1 MHRRLLCLLTALAAL
16 GAAPSL
22 KAQDLR
28 VDQPGKRHPTGAM
41 REDPAAKARTPM
53 EGEFRAFLPPSVDL
67 SGHMPPPGDQ
77 GDAGTCT
84 GFAIVYGIRS
94 YYAATLEGRD
104 LSDTRNLPSP
114 GYIMSFIKGYGNA
127 SFDDVVDLLKKG
139 TVSVADYPYT
149 ENGKPPPTRD
159 IVARA
164 HDFQVR
170 GLRRVNYNRLDD
182 VKGQLARGNPVVFM
196 LWTDDAFQNYS
207 GGTFNARGK
216 ATDDYHSIVVVGYDD
231 RRQAFRL
238 MNSWGDDW
246 GDHGFMWLSYDLVK
260 LRLDDAGVIDVAP
273 PRRLPAPPPPR
284 PAPPPPAPK
293 VVQPVVPPP
302 PPPPA
307 PKVVQP
313 VLPPPPPPPAPKV
326 VQPVLPPPPPPPAPK
341 VVQPVVPPPPPPP
354 APKVVQP
361 VVPPPPPAPPTNI
374 VQVVPPP
381 PVPPQP
387 PPVPTPVPP
396 SPTPAP
402 KPFAFLQNLACA
414 RVNVGGQGDSHVL
427 SGFVGS
433 DDDLRQVR
441 QAAAAIPN
449 TAVGDIL
456 VAPWPQCEALLTL
469 EAPLAAADQPVI
481 GINSGSEL
489 HEGDPLPITVQSPGQ
504 ISYLYVSYI
513 QADGSVVNLVQPDGL
528 VPKPTL
534 PGTTLTFGDG
544 QEGRAKFTVSPP
556 FGHEMIIALA
566 SRSPLFD
573 QPLPA
578 QQHEREYLSALRRA
592 LIYKPSP
599 DLPDREVT
607 AAMKTLET
615 HAR

>member
-1 MHRRLLCLLTALAAL
+1 MHRRLLCLVAALAAV

-28 VDQPGKRHPTGAM
+28 VDPAGKHHPTGAV

-67 SGHMPPPGDQ
+67 SSRMPPPGDQ

-84 GFAIVYGIRS
+84 GFALVYGIRS
-94 YYAATLEGRD
+94 YYASTLEGRD

-127 SFDDVVDLLKKG
+127 SFMDVVDLLRKG

-159 IVARA
+159 IIARA

-182 VKGQLARGNPVVFM
+182 IKGQLARGNPVAVI

-207 GGTFNARGK
+207 GGTFNARGR
-216 ATDDYHSIVVVGYDD
+216 ATDDWHSIVVVGYDD

-238 MNSWGDDW
+238 MNSWGNDW

-260 LRLDDAGVIDVAP
+260 IRVDDAGVLDVAP
-273 PRRLPAPPPPR
+273 PKRLPTPPPPR
-284 PAPPPPAPK
+284 PAPPPPK
-293 VVQPVVPPP
+293 LVQPVPPPAPPP
-302 PPPPA
+302 PPP
-307 PKVVQP
+307 KLVQP
-313 VLPPPPPPPAPKV
+313 VPPPAPPPPPPKL
-326 VQPVLPPPPPPPAPK
+326 VQPVPPPAPPPPPPK
-341 VVQPVVPPPPPPP
+341 LVQPVPPPAPPPPPP
-354 APKVVQP
+354 KVVQLE
-361 VVPPPPPAPPTNI
+361 PPPQPAP
-374 VQVVPPP
+374 
-381 PVPPQP
+381 PPQP
-387 PPVPTPVPP
+387 PVPAPVPP
-396 SPTPAP
+396 SPAPAP
-402 KPFAFLQNLACA
+402 DAFAFLQNLSCG
-414 RVNVGGQGDSHVL
+414 RVNVDTQGDSYVL

-433 DDDLRQVR
+433 DDELSQVK

-449 TAVGDIL
+449 TVMGDIL
-456 VAPWPQCEALLTL
+456 LAPWPQCEAMLTL
-469 EAPLAAADQPVI
+469 DAPLAAADQPVI
-481 GINSGSEL
+481 GINASREL
-489 HEGDPLPITVQSPGQ
+489 HEGDPLPITVQSPSQ

-513 QADGSVVNLVQPDGL
+513 QADGSVVNLVQPGGL

-534 PGTTLTFGDG
+534 PGTVLTFGDG
-544 QEGRAKFTVSPP
+544 REGRAKFTVSPP
-556 FGHEMIIALA
+556 FGREMIIALA

-573 QPLPA
+573 QPLPK